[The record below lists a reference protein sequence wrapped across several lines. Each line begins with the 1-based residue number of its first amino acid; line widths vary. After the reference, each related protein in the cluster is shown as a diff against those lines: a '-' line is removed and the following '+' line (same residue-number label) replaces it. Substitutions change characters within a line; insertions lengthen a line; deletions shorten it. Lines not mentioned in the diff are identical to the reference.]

1 MPIGAIAPVT
11 AGIQRGNASVYWR
24 PDPVLGI
31 VTRVSARGYV
41 SLQNVGTVGG
51 KGEIMAERRDE
62 MLVQPHWLA
71 DHLDDPS
78 IRILDCTTYMT
89 PQPTGPSKI
98 TSGLPDYQKG
108 HIPGAQHVDMATQMS
123 DPAGAFPYALPKPEQ
138 FDTLLSSLGIGN
150 DHRVILYGRSAPMTV
165 TRVWYVLRA
174 LGHQRVSLL
183 EGGLTR
189 WESEGLPMTAEVPT
203 YPSTNYKSR
212 LDPRRYADRDE
223 VRAAIDKA
231 DATLVNS
238 LGRDQF
244 AGTGGAHYG
253 RPGRIPSSVS
263 VPAAELVNPKTHTY
277 AENDVIRQKFD
288 EAGVSSSQRAITY
301 CGGGI
306 AASTDAFAL
315 EMIGHDDWA
324 LYDNSLLEWSTQED
338 LPMEA
343 DG

>member
-1 MPIGAIAPVT
+1 MVDWAEPGARPVRW
-11 AGIQRGNASVYWR
+11 AIEGN
-24 PDPVLGI
+24 DM
-31 VTRVSARGYV
+31 T
-41 SLQNVGTVGG
+41 
-51 KGEIMAERRDE
+51 ERRDE

-71 DHLDDPS
+71 EHLDDPA

-89 PQPTGPSKI
+89 PQPSGPSKI
-98 TSGLPDYQKG
+98 DSGLPDYQKG
-108 HIPGAQHVDMATQMS
+108 HIPGAQHVDMVSQMS
-123 DPAGAFPYALPKPEQ
+123 DPEGAYPYTLPKPDQ
-138 FDTLLSSLGIGN
+138 LDTVLSNLGIGN
-150 DHRVILYGRSAPMTV
+150 EHRVILYARSAPMTV

-183 EGGLTR
+183 EGGFAR
-189 WESEGLPMTAEVPT
+189 WDSEGLPVTTDVPT
-203 YPSTNYKSR
+203 YQSTTYRSR
-212 LDPRRYADRDE
+212 LDPSRYADRDE
-223 VRAAIDKA
+223 ILAALGDT
-231 DATLVNS
+231 ATTTLINS

-263 VPAAELVNPKTHTY
+263 VPAAELVNPKTHIY
-277 AENDVIRQKFD
+277 AANDAIRQKFD

-315 EMIGHDDWA
+315 ELIGHDNWA
-324 LYDNSLLEWSTQED
+324 LYDNSLLEWSTQAD
-338 LPMEA
+338 LPMES